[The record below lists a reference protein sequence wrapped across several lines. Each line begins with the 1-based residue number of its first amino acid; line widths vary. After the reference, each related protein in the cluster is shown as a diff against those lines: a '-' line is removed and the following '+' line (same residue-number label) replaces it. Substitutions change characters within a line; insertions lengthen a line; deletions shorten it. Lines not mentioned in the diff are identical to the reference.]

1 MWFNMQTVTLEGILV
16 HLLYNGNSLTVQWLE
31 FVAFTA
37 EGLGWIPGLGTK
49 TPQSA
54 WHDQIKEIIDFHI
67 VN

>member
-1 MWFNMQTVTLEGILV
+1 MQTVTLEGILV

-49 TPQSA
+49 TPQTSCGA
-54 WHDQIKEIIDFHI
+54 AKKTLQQQRE
-67 VN
+67 